1 MAVYLKG
8 KSILFVSVLCLL
20 LAIKKIKG
28 MDQMTCCRKR
38 FENYD
43 LVIVDELGYSPF
55 DKSAGEILFNLL
67 SNRNEKGS
75 IIITSNLTL
84 DRCKEVFNDVVLTAA
99 MVDRLVYK
107 AYMLEMTGDSYRI
120 RQTRKWQKSM
130 ESKE

>member
-1 MAVYLKG
+1 MRKLGTLGFAENKKPRLLIENSGTGKTVLAVSLGMEVYLKG

-67 SNRNEKGS
+67 SNRNEKG
-75 IIITSNLTL
+75 
-84 DRCKEVFNDVVLTAA
+84 
-99 MVDRLVYK
+99 
-107 AYMLEMTGDSYRI
+107 
-120 RQTRKWQKSM
+120 
-130 ESKE
+130 